1 LTKPPLLNNVGAGE
15 RSFRTSC
22 HRPRQAFG
30 VRPATGEAMLEFDP
44 HVLDEKPIPPPEDFS
59 KKAHVKSLEDY
70 REMYQRALADP
81 EEFWGEQAKR
91 IEWFKAPTKVLEW
104 KLPHAKW
111 FADGKL
117 NVSYNCLDRHLEKNA
132 NKPALMWE
140 GEDGSTVQFTYAE
153 FHERVCKFANV
164 LCSLGVK
171 PGDCVTIY
179 MPMIPELPI
188 AMLGCARVGAVHSVV
203 FGGFSAT
210 ALADRIVD
218 CKSTLLITADGGYRR
233 GKIVPL
239 KETADA
245 ALEKCPTVGKSIV
258 VRRTKEPVAWKE
270 GRDLWWHELEEKAL
284 KEFPALELDS
294 EHPLY
299 ILYTSGTTGKPKG
312 VLHTSAGY
320 LLQCMW
326 STRLVFDL
334 RDEDVYW
341 CTADIGWVTGHSYI
355 VYGPLANGATLVMYE
370 GAPDFPRKDRFWEI
384 IDRYKVSI
392 FYSSATAIRAFMAW
406 GMDWIKPYDLSSL
419 RVLGTVGEPI
429 NPAAWKWY
437 FEAIG
442 KNRCPIVDTWW
453 QTETGSIM
461 ISPLPGA
468 TPTKPGSAT
477 LPLPGII
484 ARVVN
489 LKGEP
494 VGPGETGYLT
504 IQKPWPSMLRT
515 IYGDDERYKR
525 EYWERIP
532 GVYFAGDAAQCDK
545 DGYIWVLGRVDDVIK
560 VAGHRL
566 SSMEIESV
574 LVSHA
579 AVAEAAVVARPDE
592 IKGEA
597 IICFVALRTG
607 YTPSKE
613 LRSALMDHV
622 ATTIGSI
629 ARPADV
635 RFADGL
641 PKTRSGKIM
650 RRLLRELAHK
660 GGISGD
666 TTTLE
671 DLTVIDRLAKAQAQE
686 EE

>member
-1 LTKPPLLNNVGAGE
+1 M
-15 RSFRTSC
+15 
-22 HRPRQAFG
+22 Q
-30 VRPATGEAMLEFDP
+30 EFDP
-44 HVLDEKPIPPPEDFS
+44 HVLEEKPIPPPEEFS
-59 KKAHVKSLEDY
+59 KKARVGSLDEY
-70 REMYQRALADP
+70 REMYAAAQADP
-81 EEFWGEQAKR
+81 EAFWGEQAKLLH
-91 IEWFKAPTKVLEW
+91 WFEAPKQTLEW
-104 KLPHAKW
+104 KPPHAKW
-111 FADGKL
+111 FVGGKL
-117 NVSYNCLDRHLEKNA
+117 NVAYNCLDRHLAKNA

-140 GEDGSTVQFTYAE
+140 AEDGSTIQYTFAE
-153 FHERVCKFANV
+153 LHERVCKFANA
-164 LCSLGVK
+164 LEAQGVK
-171 PGDCVTIY
+171 PGDCIAIY
-179 MPMIPELPI
+179 MPMIPEAAI
-188 AMLGCARVGAVHSVV
+188 AMLASARIGSVHSVV

-210 ALADRIVD
+210 ALADRIAD
-218 CKSTLLITADGGYRR
+218 AKAKILITADGGFRR

-245 ALEKCPTVGKSIV
+245 AMKNCPTIQKCVV
-258 VRRTKEPVAWKE
+258 VRRTKEEVAWQE
-270 GRDLWWHELEEKAL
+270 GRDLWWHELEEKAS
-284 KEFPALELDS
+284 KEHEAMPFDS

-312 VLHTSAGY
+312 VLHTSGGY
-320 LLQCMW
+320 LLQCTW

-334 RDEDVYW
+334 NDDDIYW
-341 CTADIGWVTGHSYI
+341 CTADIGWVTGHSYV
-355 VYGPLANGATLVMYE
+355 VYGPLANAASVVMYE
-370 GAPDFPRKDRFWEI
+370 GAPDFPKKDRFWEI
-384 IDRYKVSI
+384 IDRYKVTI
-392 FYSSATAIRAFMAW
+392 FYSSATAVRAFMAW
-406 GMDWIKPYDLSSL
+406 GMDWLKPHSLASL
-419 RVLGTVGEPI
+419 RLLGTVGEPI

-453 QTETGSIM
+453 QTETGSIL

-477 LPLPGII
+477 LPLPGVI
-484 ARVVN
+484 AKVVN
-489 LKGEP
+489 MKGEP

-515 IYGDDERYKR
+515 IYGDDERYAR
-525 EYWERIP
+525 EYWQRIP

-597 IICFVALRTG
+597 IVCFVALRTG
-607 YTPSKE
+607 HEPSKV
-613 LRSALMDHV
+613 LRSELMEYV
-622 ATTIGSI
+622 ANTIGSI

-635 RFADGL
+635 RFTPLL

-650 RRLLRELAHK
+650 RRLLRELATK
-660 GGISGD
+660 GAVSGD

-671 DLTVIDRLAKAQAQE
+671 DMAVIERLLKAQADDE
-686 EE
+686 E

>member
-1 LTKPPLLNNVGAGE
+1 M
-15 RSFRTSC
+15 
-22 HRPRQAFG
+22 Q
-30 VRPATGEAMLEFDP
+30 EFDP
-44 HVLDEKPIPPPEDFS
+44 HVLEEKSIPPPEEFR
-59 KKAHVKSLEDY
+59 KHAHVKSLEEY
-70 REMYQRALADP
+70 RKLHERADQDP
-81 EEFWGEQAKR
+81 EGFWGEQAR
-91 IEWFKAPTKVLEW
+91 MLDWVVPPSQVLEW

-111 FADGKL
+111 FVGGKL
-117 NVSYNCLDRHLEKNA
+117 NVAHNCVDRHLAKRGS
-132 NKPALMWE
+132 KPALLWE
-140 GEDGSTVQFTYAE
+140 AEDGARVQLTYADL
-153 FHERVCKFANV
+153 HERVCRFANA
-164 LCSLGVK
+164 LKSLSVK
-171 PGDCVTIY
+171 TGDCVAIY
-179 MPMIPELPI
+179 LPMIPELPI
-188 AMLGCARVGAVHSVV
+188 AMLACARIGAVHSVV

-210 ALADRIVD
+210 ALADRIADAKAKV
-218 CKSTLLITADGGYRR
+218 LITADGGYRR
-233 GKIVPL
+233 GKVVPL
-239 KETADA
+239 KDTADA
-245 ALEKCPTVGKSIV
+245 ALEKCQTIEKSIV
-258 VRRTKEPVAWKE
+258 VKRTGDKVHWQA
-270 GRDLWWHELEEKAL
+270 GRDLWWHDLEKVAS
-284 KEFPALELDS
+284 KDCPAPPFDS

-326 STRLVFDL
+326 SMRLVFDL
-334 RDEDVYW
+334 RDNDVYW

-355 VYGPLANGATLVMYE
+355 VYGPLANGATIVMYE
-370 GAPDFPRKDRFWEI
+370 GAPDYPRRDRFWEI
-384 IDRYKVSI
+384 VERYKVSI
-392 FYSSATAIRAFMAW
+392 FYSSATAVRAFMSW
-406 GMDWIKPYDLSSL
+406 GMEWLNKHDLSSL

-437 FEAIG
+437 YEAIG

-453 QTETGSIM
+453 QTETGSIL

-477 LPLPGII
+477 LPLPGVA

-489 LKGEP
+489 LQGQP
-494 VGPGETGYLT
+494 VKPGETGYL
-504 IQKPWPSMLRT
+504 IVQKPWPSMLRT
-515 IYGDDERYKR
+515 IYGDDERYAR
-525 EYWERIP
+525 EYWSRIP

-566 SSMEIESV
+566 SSMEIESA
-574 LVSHA
+574 LVSHVS
-579 AVAEAAVVARPDE
+579 VAEAAVVARPDE

-597 IICFVALRTG
+597 IVCFVTLRSG
-607 YTPSKE
+607 QSPSGE
-613 LRSALMDHV
+613 LRIALMEHV
-622 ATTIGSI
+622 SATIGTI

-635 RFADGL
+635 RFCDLL

-671 DLTVIDRLAKAQAQE
+671 DMAVIERLAKSQGQE

>member
-1 LTKPPLLNNVGAGE
+1 MGHFIAVL
-15 RSFRTSC
+15 
-22 HRPRQAFG
+22 
-30 VRPATGEAMLEFDP
+30 PAIHGGIMQEFDP
-44 HVLDEKPIPPPEDFS
+44 HVLEEKPIPPPEEFS
-59 KKAHVKSLEDY
+59 EKARVGSLEEY
-70 REMYQRALADP
+70 GKMYEAAQVDP
-81 EEFWGEQAKR
+81 EAFWGEQAKLLH
-91 IEWFKAPTKVLEW
+91 WFEAPQKVLEW
-104 KLPHAKW
+104 KPPHAKW
-111 FADGKL
+111 FVGGKL
-117 NVSYNCLDRHLEKNA
+117 NVAYNCLDRHLEKNA

-140 GEDGSTVQFTYAE
+140 AEDGSTIQFTFAE
-153 FHERVCKFANV
+153 LHERVCKFANV
-164 LCSLGVK
+164 LESLRVK
-171 PGDCVTIY
+171 AGDCIAIY
-179 MPMIPELPI
+179 MPMIPEAVI
-188 AMLGCARVGAVHSVV
+188 AMLASARIGAVHSVV

-210 ALADRIVD
+210 ALADRIADAKAKV
-218 CKSTLLITADGGYRR
+218 LITADGGFRR
-233 GKIVPL
+233 GKVVPL

-245 ALEKCPTVGKSIV
+245 ALKTCQTIEKCV
-258 VRRTKEPVAWKE
+258 VVQRTKEEVGWQE
-270 GRDLWWHELEEKAL
+270 GRDLWWHELEQKAS
-284 KEFPALELDS
+284 KEHDALPFDS

-312 VLHTSAGY
+312 VLHTSGGY
-320 LLQCMW
+320 LLQCTW

-334 RDEDVYW
+334 NDDDIYW
-341 CTADIGWVTGHSYI
+341 CTADIGWVTGHSYV
-355 VYGPLANGATLVMYE
+355 VYGPLSNGASVVMYE
-370 GAPDFPRKDRFWEI
+370 GAPDFPKKDRFWEI
-384 IDRYKVSI
+384 IDRYKVTI
-392 FYSSATAIRAFMAW
+392 FYSSATAVRAFMAW
-406 GMDWIKPYDLSSL
+406 GLEWLKPHSLASL
-419 RVLGTVGEPI
+419 RLLGTVGEPI

-453 QTETGSIM
+453 QTETGSIL

-477 LPLPGII
+477 LPLPGV
-484 ARVVN
+484 AAKVVN
-489 LKGEP
+489 MKGEP

-515 IYGDDERYKR
+515 IYGDDERYAR
-525 EYWERIP
+525 EYWQRIP

-574 LVSHA
+574 LVSHP

-597 IICFVALRTG
+597 IVCFVALRTG
-607 YTPSKE
+607 HEASKE
-613 LRSALMDHV
+613 LRSELMDYV
-622 ATTIGSI
+622 ANTIGSI

-635 RFADGL
+635 RFTPLL

-650 RRLLRELAHK
+650 RRLLRELATK
-660 GGISGD
+660 GAVSGD

-671 DLTVIDRLAKAQAQE
+671 DMAVIERLLKAQADDE
-686 EE
+686 E

>member
-1 LTKPPLLNNVGAGE
+1 M
-15 RSFRTSC
+15 
-22 HRPRQAFG
+22 Q
-30 VRPATGEAMLEFDP
+30 EFDP
-44 HVLDEKPIPPPEDFS
+44 HVLDEEPIPPPEEFS
-59 KKAHVKSLEDY
+59 KKARLGSLEEY
-70 REMYQRALADP
+70 REMYAAAQADP
-81 EEFWGEQAKR
+81 EAFWGEQAKLLN
-91 IEWFKAPTKVLEW
+91 WFEAPTKTLEW
-104 KLPHAKW
+104 NPPHAKW
-111 FADGKL
+111 FVGGKL
-117 NVSYNCLDRHLEKNA
+117 NVAYNCLDRHLEKNA

-140 GEDGSTVQFTYAE
+140 AEDGSTIQFTFAE
-153 FHERVCKFANV
+153 LHERVCKFANA
-164 LCSLGVK
+164 LEALRVK
-171 PGDCVTIY
+171 PGDCIAIY
-179 MPMIPELPI
+179 MPMVPEAAI
-188 AMLGCARVGAVHSVV
+188 AMLASARIGAVHSVV

-210 ALADRIVD
+210 ALADRIAD
-218 CKSTLLITADGGYRR
+218 AKAKILITADGGYRR

-245 ALEKCPTVGKSIV
+245 AMKNCPTIEKCV
-258 VRRTKEPVAWKE
+258 VVKRTKEDVAWQE
-270 GRDLWWHELEEKAL
+270 DRDLWWHELEDKAS
-284 KEFPALELDS
+284 KEHEALPFDS

-312 VLHTSAGY
+312 VLHTSGGY
-320 LLQCMW
+320 LLQCTW

-334 RDEDVYW
+334 NDDDIYW
-341 CTADIGWVTGHSYI
+341 CTADIGWVTGHSYV
-355 VYGPLANGATLVMYE
+355 VYGPLANGASVVMYE
-370 GAPDFPRKDRFWEI
+370 GAPDFPKKDRFWEI
-384 IDRYKVSI
+384 IDRYKVTI
-392 FYSSATAIRAFMAW
+392 FYSSATAVRAFMAW
-406 GMDWIKPYDLSSL
+406 GMDWLKPHSLASL
-419 RVLGTVGEPI
+419 RLLGTVGEPI

-453 QTETGSIM
+453 QTETGSIL

-477 LPLPGII
+477 LPLPGVL
-484 ARVVN
+484 AKVVN
-489 LKGEP
+489 MKGEP

-515 IYGDDERYKR
+515 IYGDDERYAR
-525 EYWERIP
+525 EYWQRIP

-574 LVSHA
+574 LVSHP

-597 IICFVALRTG
+597 IVCFVALRTG
-607 YTPSKE
+607 HEPSKE
-613 LRSALMDHV
+613 LRSELMDHV
-622 ATTIGSI
+622 ANTIGSI

-635 RFADGL
+635 RFTPLL

-650 RRLLRELAHK
+650 RRLLRELATK
-660 GGISGD
+660 GAVSGD

-671 DLTVIDRLAKAQAQE
+671 DMAVIERLLKAQADDE
-686 EE
+686 E

>member
-1 LTKPPLLNNVGAGE
+1 M
-15 RSFRTSC
+15 
-22 HRPRQAFG
+22 Q
-30 VRPATGEAMLEFDP
+30 EFDP
-44 HVLDEKPIPPPEDFS
+44 HVLEEKPIPPPEEFS
-59 KKAHVKSLEDY
+59 KEARVGSLEEY
-70 REMYQRALADP
+70 REMYAAAEADP
-81 EEFWGEQAKR
+81 EAFWGKQAKLLN
-91 IEWFKAPTKVLEW
+91 WFEAPQKTLEW
-104 KLPHAKW
+104 NPPHAKW
-111 FADGKL
+111 FVGGKL
-117 NVSYNCLDRHLEKNA
+117 NVAYNCLDRHLEKNA

-140 GEDGSTVQFTYAE
+140 AEDGSTIQYTFAE
-153 FHERVCKFANV
+153 LHERVCRFANA
-164 LCSLGVK
+164 LEALRVK
-171 PGDCVTIY
+171 PGDCIAIY
-179 MPMIPELPI
+179 MPMVPEAAI
-188 AMLGCARVGAVHSVV
+188 AMLASARIGAVHSVV

-210 ALADRIVD
+210 ALADRIAD
-218 CKSTLLITADGGYRR
+218 AKAKILITADGGYRR

-245 ALEKCPTVGKSIV
+245 AMKNCPTIEKCV
-258 VRRTKEPVAWKE
+258 VVKRTKEDVPWEE
-270 GRDLWWHELEEKAL
+270 GRDLWWHELEEKAS
-284 KEFPALELDS
+284 KEHEAPPFDS

-320 LLQCMW
+320 LLQCTW
-326 STRLVFDL
+326 STGLVFDL
-334 RDEDVYW
+334 NDDDIYW
-341 CTADIGWVTGHSYI
+341 CTADIGWVTGHSYV
-355 VYGPLANGATLVMYE
+355 VYGPLSNGASILMYE
-370 GAPDFPRKDRFWEI
+370 GAPDFPKKDRFWEI
-384 IDRYKVSI
+384 IDRYKVTI
-392 FYSSATAIRAFMAW
+392 FYSSATAVRAFMAW
-406 GMDWIKPYDLSSL
+406 GMDWLKPHSLASL
-419 RVLGTVGEPI
+419 RLLGTVGEPI

-453 QTETGSIM
+453 QTETGSIL

-477 LPLPGII
+477 LPLPGVI
-484 ARVVN
+484 AKVVN

-494 VGPGETGYLT
+494 VGPGETGFLT
-504 IQKPWPSMLRT
+504 IQKPWPAMLRT
-515 IYGDDERYKR
+515 IYGDDERYAR
-525 EYWERIP
+525 EYWQRIP

-597 IICFVALRTG
+597 IVCFVALRTG
-607 YTPSKE
+607 HEPSKA
-613 LRSALMDHV
+613 LRGELMDFV
-622 ATTIGSI
+622 ANTIGSI

-635 RFADGL
+635 RFTPLL

-650 RRLLRELAHK
+650 RRLLRELATK
-660 GGISGD
+660 GAVSGD

-671 DLTVIDRLAKAQAQE
+671 DIAVIERLLKAQADDE
-686 EE
+686 E

>member
-1 LTKPPLLNNVGAGE
+1 M
-15 RSFRTSC
+15 
-22 HRPRQAFG
+22 Q
-30 VRPATGEAMLEFDP
+30 EFDP
-44 HVLDEKPIPPPEDFS
+44 HVLEEKPIPPPEDFS
-59 KKAHVKSLEDY
+59 KKARVGSLEEY
-70 REMYQRALADP
+70 QEMYAAAAADP
-81 EEFWGEQAKR
+81 ETFWGKQAKLLH
-91 IEWFKAPTKVLEW
+91 WFEAPKKVLDW
-104 KLPHAKW
+104 NPPHAKW
-111 FADGKL
+111 FLGGKL

-140 GEDGSTVQFTYAE
+140 AEDGSTIQYTYAE
-153 FHERVCKFANV
+153 LHERVCRFANV

-171 PGDCVTIY
+171 PGDCVAIY
-179 MPMIPELPI
+179 MPMVPELPI
-188 AMLGCARVGAVHSVV
+188 AMLACARVGAVHSVV
-203 FGGFSAT
+203 FGGFSAI
-210 ALADRIVD
+210 ALSDRIAD
-218 CKSTLLITADGGYRR
+218 CKAKILITADGGFRR

-245 ALEKCPTVGKSIV
+245 ALKNCPTIEKSIV
-258 VRRTKEPVAWKE
+258 VQRTKEEVAWKE
-270 GRDLWWHELEEKAL
+270 GRDLWWHDLEDKAQ
-284 KEFPALELDS
+284 KENTAAPFDS

-320 LLQCMW
+320 LLQCTW
-326 STRLVFDL
+326 STQLVFDL
-334 RDEDVYW
+334 NEDDIYW
-341 CTADIGWVTGHSYI
+341 CTADIGWVTGHSYV
-355 VYGPLANGATLVMYE
+355 VYGPLSNGASIVMYE
-370 GAPDFPRKDRFWEI
+370 GAPDFPQKDRFWEI
-384 IDRYKVSI
+384 IDRYKVTI
-392 FYSSATAIRAFMAW
+392 FYSSATAVRAFMAW
-406 GMDWIKPYDLSSL
+406 GMDWITPHKLTSL
-419 RVLGTVGEPI
+419 RLLGTVGEPI

-453 QTETGSIM
+453 QTETGSIL

-484 ARVVN
+484 AKVVN
-489 LKGEP
+489 MKGEP

-515 IYGDDERYKR
+515 IYGDDERYAR
-525 EYWERIP
+525 EYWNKIP

-574 LVSHA
+574 LVSHP

-597 IICFVALRTG
+597 IVCFAALRVG
-607 YTPSKE
+607 HEPSKE
-613 LRSALMDHV
+613 LRAELMDYV
-622 ATTIGSI
+622 ANTIGSI

-635 RFADGL
+635 RFTHLL

-650 RRLLRELAHK
+650 RRLLRELATK
-660 GGISGD
+660 GAVTGD

-671 DLTVIDRLAKAQAQE
+671 DMSVIERLLKAQTDDE
-686 EE
+686 E

>member
-1 LTKPPLLNNVGAGE
+1 
-15 RSFRTSC
+15 
-22 HRPRQAFG
+22 
-30 VRPATGEAMLEFDP
+30 ML
-44 HVLDEKPIPPPEDFS
+44 
-59 KKAHVKSLEDY
+59 A
-70 REMYQRALADP
+70 
-81 EEFWGEQAKR
+81 
-91 IEWFKAPTKVLEW
+91 
-104 KLPHAKW
+104 
-111 FADGKL
+111 
-117 NVSYNCLDRHLEKNA
+117 
-132 NKPALMWE
+132 
-140 GEDGSTVQFTYAE
+140 
-153 FHERVCKFANV
+153 
-164 LCSLGVK
+164 
-171 PGDCVTIY
+171 
-179 MPMIPELPI
+179 
-188 AMLGCARVGAVHSVV
+188 CARIGAVHSVV

-210 ALADRIVD
+210 ALADRIAD
-218 CKSTLLITADGGYRR
+218 AKSKILITADGGYRR
-233 GKIVPL
+233 GKVVPL
-239 KETADA
+239 KGTADV
-245 ALEKCPTVGKSIV
+245 ALKSCPTIEKSIV
-258 VRRTKEPVAWKE
+258 VRRTAEKVAWQE
-270 GRDLWWHELEEKAL
+270 GRDLWWHDLEAKAS
-284 KEFPALELDS
+284 KDCPAEPLDS

-320 LLQCMW
+320 LLQCTW
-326 STRLVFDL
+326 TTRLVFDL
-334 RDEDVYW
+334 RESDVYW

-355 VYGPLANGATLVMYE
+355 VYGPLSNGATIVMYE
-370 GAPDFPRKDRFWEI
+370 GAPDQPRKDRFWEI
-384 IDRYKVSI
+384 VERYKVTI
-392 FYSSATAIRAFMAW
+392 FYSSATAVRAFMSW
-406 GMDWIKPYDLSSL
+406 GVDWINQHDISSL

-437 FEAIG
+437 YEAIG

-484 ARVVN
+484 AKVVN
-489 LKGEP
+489 LQGEP
-494 VGPGETGYLT
+494 VPPGETGYLT

-515 IYGDDERYKR
+515 IYGDDERFAR
-525 EYWERIP
+525 EYWQRIP

-566 SSMEIESV
+566 SSMEIESA
-574 LVSHA
+574 LVSHPS
-579 AVAEAAVVARPDE
+579 VAEAAVVARPDE

-597 IICFVALRTG
+597 IVCFVTLRSGHTH
-607 YTPSKE
+607 SRE
-613 LRSALMDHV
+613 LRAALMEHV
-622 ATTIGSI
+622 SNTIGTI

-635 RFADGL
+635 RFCELL

-671 DLTVIDRLAKAQAQE
+671 DMNVIERLAAAHSQDE
-686 EE
+686 E

>member
-1 LTKPPLLNNVGAGE
+1 V
-15 RSFRTSC
+15 
-22 HRPRQAFG
+22 
-30 VRPATGEAMLEFDP
+30 LEFDP
-44 HVLDEKPIPPPEDFS
+44 HVTDEKAVPPPQEFS
-59 KKAHVKSLEDY
+59 KRAHIKSLAEY
-70 REMYQRALADP
+70 RKLYEHAQANP
-81 EEFWGEQAKR
+81 EAFWAEEAKR
-91 IEWFKAPTKVLEW
+91 LDWFEPPKQTLDWQP
-104 KLPHAKW
+104 PHAKW
-111 FADGKL
+111 FVGGKL
-117 NVSYNCLDRHLEKNA
+117 NVSHNCVDRHLEKNA
-132 NKPALMWE
+132 NKPAILWE
-140 GEDGSTVQFTYAE
+140 AEDGSTTQLTYAE
-153 FHERVCKFANV
+153 LHARVCRFANS
-164 LCSLGVK
+164 LKSLGVK

-188 AMLGCARVGAVHSVV
+188 AMLGCARIGAVHSVI

-210 ALADRIVD
+210 ALIDRIGD
-218 CKSTLLITADGGYRR
+218 SKSKILITADGGFRR

-245 ALEKCPTVGKSIV
+245 ALKQCPTIEKSIV
-258 VRRTKEPVAWKE
+258 VRRTGLTVGWQE
-270 GRDLWWHELEEKAL
+270 GRDLWWHDLEKAAS
-284 KEFPALELDS
+284 KDCPAVPLDS

-334 RDEDVYW
+334 HDDDIYW

-355 VYGPLANGATLVMYE
+355 VYGPLSNGASIVMYE
-370 GAPDFPRKDRFWEI
+370 GAPDSPRRDRFWEI
-384 IDRYKVSI
+384 IDRYKVTI
-392 FYSSATAIRAFMAW
+392 FYTSPTAIRAFMAW
-406 GMDWIKPYDLSSL
+406 GNEWPAAHNLSSL
-419 RVLGTVGEPI
+419 RLLGSVGESI
-429 NPAAWKWY
+429 NPAAWRWY
-437 FEAIG
+437 FETIG
-442 KNRCPIVDTWW
+442 GSRCPIVDTWW

-468 TPTKPGSAT
+468 TPAKPGSAT

-494 VGPGETGYLT
+494 VPPGETGYLT

-515 IYGDDERYKR
+515 IYGDDERFAR
-525 EYWERIP
+525 EYWSRIP

-566 SSMEIESV
+566 SSMEIESA
-574 LVSHA
+574 LVSHPS
-579 AVAEAAVVARPDE
+579 VAEAAVVARPDE
-592 IKGEA
+592 VKGEA
-597 IICFVALRTG
+597 IICFVT
-607 YTPSKE
+607 
-613 LRSALMDHV
+613 LRSGKVPDAVLRAALMDHV
-622 ATTIGSI
+622 AVTIGSI
-629 ARPADV
+629 ARPAEV
-635 RFADGL
+635 RFADML

-650 RRLLRELAHK
+650 RRLLREVAQK

-671 DLTVIDRLAKAQAQE
+671 DLSVIERLAKAQGTDE
-686 EE
+686 E

>member
-1 LTKPPLLNNVGAGE
+1 M
-15 RSFRTSC
+15 
-22 HRPRQAFG
+22 Q
-30 VRPATGEAMLEFDP
+30 EFDP
-44 HVLDEKPIPPPEDFS
+44 HVLEEKPIPPPEEFS
-59 KKAHVKSLEDY
+59 KEARVGSLEEY
-70 REMYQRALADP
+70 REMYAAAQADP
-81 EEFWGEQAKR
+81 ETFWGEQAKLLN
-91 IEWFKAPTKVLEW
+91 WFEAPQKTLEW
-104 KLPHAKW
+104 NPPHAKW
-111 FADGKL
+111 FVGGKL
-117 NVSYNCLDRHLEKNA
+117 NVAYNCLDRHLEKNA

-140 GEDGSTVQFTYAE
+140 AEDGSTIQFTFAE
-153 FHERVCKFANV
+153 LHERVCRFANALEALRV
-164 LCSLGVK
+164 E
-171 PGDCVTIY
+171 PGDCIAIY
-179 MPMIPELPI
+179 MPMIPEAAI
-188 AMLGCARVGAVHSVV
+188 AMLASARIGAVHSVV

-210 ALADRIVD
+210 ALADRIAD
-218 CKSTLLITADGGYRR
+218 AKAKILITADGGYRR

-245 ALEKCPTVGKSIV
+245 AMKNCPTIEKCVV
-258 VRRTKEPVAWKE
+258 VRRTKEDVAWQE
-270 GRDLWWHELEEKAL
+270 GRDLWWHELEEKAS
-284 KEFPALELDS
+284 KEHEALPFDS

-320 LLQCMW
+320 LLQCTW

-334 RDEDVYW
+334 NDDDIYW
-341 CTADIGWVTGHSYI
+341 CTADIGWVTGHSYV
-355 VYGPLANGATLVMYE
+355 VYGPLSNGASIVMYE
-370 GAPDFPRKDRFWEI
+370 GAPDFPKRDRFWEI
-384 IDRYKVSI
+384 IDRYKVTI
-392 FYSSATAIRAFMAW
+392 FYSSATAVRAFMAW
-406 GMDWIKPYDLSSL
+406 GVDWLKPHSLASL
-419 RVLGTVGEPI
+419 RLLGTVGEPI

-453 QTETGSIM
+453 QTETGSIL

-477 LPLPGII
+477 LPLPGVV
-484 ARVVN
+484 AKVVN
-489 LKGEP
+489 MKGEP

-515 IYGDDERYKR
+515 IYGDDERYAR
-525 EYWERIP
+525 EYWQRIP

-597 IICFVALRTG
+597 IVCFVALRTG
-607 YTPSKE
+607 HEPSKA
-613 LRSALMDHV
+613 LRSELMDFV
-622 ATTIGSI
+622 ANTIGSI
-629 ARPADV
+629 ARPADL
-635 RFADGL
+635 RFTPLL

-650 RRLLRELAHK
+650 RRLLRELATK
-660 GGISGD
+660 GAVSGD

-671 DLTVIDRLAKAQAQE
+671 DMAVIERLVKAQADDE
-686 EE
+686 E

>member
-1 LTKPPLLNNVGAGE
+1 M
-15 RSFRTSC
+15 
-22 HRPRQAFG
+22 Q
-30 VRPATGEAMLEFDP
+30 EFDP
-44 HVLDEKPIPPPEDFS
+44 HVLEERPISPPEEFS
-59 KKAHVKSLEDY
+59 KKARVGSLGEY
-70 REMYQRALADP
+70 REMYAAAQADP
-81 EEFWGEQAKR
+81 EAFWGEQAKLLN
-91 IEWFKAPTKVLEW
+91 WFEAPQKTLEW
-104 KLPHAKW
+104 NPPHAKW
-111 FADGKL
+111 FVGGKL
-117 NVSYNCLDRHLEKNA
+117 NVAYNCLDRHLEKNA

-140 GEDGSTVQFTYAE
+140 AEDGSTIQFTFAE
-153 FHERVCKFANV
+153 LHERVCRFANA
-164 LCSLGVK
+164 LEALGVK
-171 PGDCVTIY
+171 PGDCVAIY
-179 MPMIPELPI
+179 MPMIPEAAI
-188 AMLGCARVGAVHSVV
+188 AMLASARIGAVHSVV

-210 ALADRIVD
+210 ALADRIAD
-218 CKSTLLITADGGYRR
+218 AKAKILITADGGYRR

-239 KETADA
+239 KEMADA
-245 ALEKCPTVGKSIV
+245 AMKNCPTIEKCV
-258 VRRTKEPVAWKE
+258 VVKRTKEDVAWQD
-270 GRDLWWHELEEKAL
+270 GRDLWWHELEDKAS
-284 KEFPALELDS
+284 KEHEALPFDS

-312 VLHTSAGY
+312 VLHTSGGY
-320 LLQCMW
+320 LLQCTW
-326 STRLVFDL
+326 TTRLVFDL
-334 RDEDVYW
+334 NDDDIYW
-341 CTADIGWVTGHSYI
+341 CTADIGWVTGHSYV
-355 VYGPLANGATLVMYE
+355 VYGPLANGASVVMYE
-370 GAPDFPRKDRFWEI
+370 GAPDFPKKDRFWEI
-384 IDRYKVSI
+384 IDRYKVTI
-392 FYSSATAIRAFMAW
+392 FYSSATAVRAFMAW
-406 GMDWIKPYDLSSL
+406 GMDWLKPHSLASL
-419 RVLGTVGEPI
+419 RLLGTVGEPI

-453 QTETGSIM
+453 QTETGAIL

-477 LPLPGII
+477 LPLPGVI
-484 ARVVN
+484 ATVVN
-489 LKGEP
+489 MKGEP

-515 IYGDDERYKR
+515 IYGDDERYAR
-525 EYWERIP
+525 EYWQRIP

-597 IICFVALRTG
+597 IVCFVALRTG
-607 YTPSKE
+607 HEPSKE
-613 LRSALMDHV
+613 LRSELMDYV
-622 ATTIGSI
+622 ANTIGSI

-635 RFADGL
+635 RFTPLL

-650 RRLLRELAHK
+650 RRLLRELATK
-660 GGISGD
+660 GAVSGD

-671 DLTVIDRLAKAQAQE
+671 DMAVIERLLKAQADDE
-686 EE
+686 E